1 MRERGLDPATCEE
14 VEALASS
21 ILAASSLQD
30 PADDRVQ
37 KLTAVLAYLERRIAG
52 MLEPGAQADA
62 PDRES
67 AATNERLIES
77 DASVPEGP
85 AVQGPSAEDLAVGVP
100 KSMGAGVLPDA
111 APEPP
116 NSSEVGAEQPVVEP
130 ATENH
135 SDEQVPEAL
144 AESQGPLAGESPPS
158 TIAELGTSSKTNGQI
173 NVEPSIVAPAG
184 GVDPD
189 APAPELELPH
199 IVIELLHAESV
210 PAPPYHPSAPFSLGE
225 QSDQGET
232 HPQPPETGTVETIG
246 GPTEIEP
253 ASPAVDTGELER
265 ESTEPVAESGF
276 EPFALEMPRPSLRL
290 PKAEDSTA
298 SPPADIGLT
307 STLES
312 PDQPSDRVELAAPT
326 NVSAVSHTQHEFAVD
341 EPLSSAAVAQPAH
354 ADVSAYSQESTTPG
368 PSHPVT
374 SLEDRQ
380 PNQAEDSAVPAPETN
395 PQVRSD
401 APAPG
406 DLPTGF
412 IERIDEAALLSS
424 SSEAMIFDSREEAP
438 AEDTP
443 DWDFGVDYDAPSP
456 PAQHAMSSAL
466 SPDDGEAHA
475 VAAGEQTQGSRQLTP
490 DDSGAELVEE
500 EIDGVLEPTEIADPA
515 AVTIPPAAN
524 VSEAR
529 SVTASWI
536 YSLPAFG
543 QGLGNRPECSGSIPS
558 AAVTISLA
566 PFAKET
572 TSTGA
577 AADEDAPDTQQ
588 ATLMIPQAEAEETS
602 ASTISDLN
610 HGTLIPFVTS
620 LGPSPFEQPQAGAA
634 DLTALP
640 VASEAEGGTSI
651 ATAAEDPIAPL
662 GVTEALALIDTA
674 MEAPADL
681 PAEPSAA
688 PDVAALAEPSEPPHD
703 DILSGAWELAVLKSP
718 EEAVQSKEAQEAR
731 HGAVASETKELDA
744 IAEIERELFVSATGD
759 SDVEIEEELFVSS
772 PLPSAS
778 EIPSIPLL
786 AEPSPVPAQTKS
798 IEASIAR
805 GMIAQIATTIGAPT
819 QPVGV
824 APLVMPARPIS
835 RSMPRPLPT
844 DPLAALKAL
853 TDEERIALFT

>member
-1 MRERGLDPATCEE
+1 
-14 VEALASS
+14 
-21 ILAASSLQD
+21 
-30 PADDRVQ
+30 
-37 KLTAVLAYLERRIAG
+37 
-52 MLEPGAQADA
+52 
-62 PDRES
+62 
-67 AATNERLIES
+67 
-77 DASVPEGP
+77 
-85 AVQGPSAEDLAVGVP
+85 
-100 KSMGAGVLPDA
+100 MGAG
-111 APEPP
+111 
-116 NSSEVGAEQPVVEP
+116 QPVVEP
-130 ATENH
+130 AGENH
-135 SDEQVPEAL
+135 SDEQAPEAL
-144 AESQGPLAGESPPS
+144 AESQGPLAGEIPPS
-158 TIAELGTSSKTNGQI
+158 TITELGTSSKTNGQI
-173 NVEPSIVAPAG
+173 DVEPSIVAPTG

-189 APAPELELPH
+189 APAPALELPR

-210 PAPPYHPSAPFSLGE
+210 PAPPYHPSAPFSLDE

-232 HPQPPETGTVETIG
+232 HPQPPETSTVETTG

-253 ASPAVDTGELER
+253 APPAIDTGELAR
-265 ESTEPVAESGF
+265 ESTEPVGESGF
-276 EPFALEMPRPSLRL
+276 EPFALEMPRSSLRL

-298 SPPADIGLT
+298 SPPADIGLA

-312 PDQPSDRVELAAPT
+312 PDQPSSPASGESAPVASDRVELAAPT

-341 EPLSSAAVAQPAH
+341 EPLSSAAAAQPAH
-354 ADVSAYSQESTTPG
+354 ADVSAYSQESTTPD
-368 PSHPVT
+368 PSHPAT
-374 SLEDRQ
+374 SLEDGQ

-395 PQVRSD
+395 PQFRSD

-406 DLPTGF
+406 ALPTGF

-424 SSEAMIFDSREEAP
+424 SSEAMISDLREEAP

-456 PAQHAMSSAL
+456 PAQDAMSSAL
-466 SPDDGEAHA
+466 SPDNGEAHA
-475 VAAGEQTQGSRQLTP
+475 VDAGEQTQGSQPLTP

-500 EIDGVLEPTEIADPA
+500 EIDGVLEPAEIADPA

-529 SVTASWI
+529 SVTASWV

-543 QGLGNRPECSGSIPS
+543 QGLGNGPECSGFSPS

-566 PFAKET
+566 PFPNQEPQRTDLESPTVPPPIPIPELVPTAESEPVVTAVPAFEEPNRANAAIIPSEPTAADLAAAPPSRIAEPGGLLELDDHAAASREESDFPSNEQREIACAAET

-577 AADEDAPDTQQ
+577 AADADAPDTQQ
-588 ATLMIPQAEAEETS
+588 ATLMIQAEAEETS
-602 ASTISDLN
+602 AGTISDLN
-610 HGTLIPFVTS
+610 QGTLIPSVTS
-620 LGPSPFEQPQAGAA
+620 LGPSLFEQSQAGAA
-634 DLTALP
+634 DLAALP

-662 GVTEALALIDTA
+662 GVTEAPALIDTA

-718 EEAVQSKEAQEAR
+718 EEAVQSKEAQDAR
-731 HGAVASETKELDA
+731 RGAVAAETKELDA

-786 AEPSPVPAQTKS
+786 AESSPVPAQTKS
-798 IEASIAR
+798 MEAAIAR
-805 GMIAQIATTIGAPT
+805 GMIGEIATTIGAPT
-819 QPVGV
+819 QPDGE

>member
-1 MRERGLDPATCEE
+1 
-14 VEALASS
+14 
-21 ILAASSLQD
+21 
-30 PADDRVQ
+30 
-37 KLTAVLAYLERRIAG
+37 
-52 MLEPGAQADA
+52 
-62 PDRES
+62 
-67 AATNERLIES
+67 
-77 DASVPEGP
+77 
-85 AVQGPSAEDLAVGVP
+85 
-100 KSMGAGVLPDA
+100 
-111 APEPP
+111 
-116 NSSEVGAEQPVVEP
+116 
-130 ATENH
+130 
-135 SDEQVPEAL
+135 
-144 AESQGPLAGESPPS
+144 
-158 TIAELGTSSKTNGQI
+158 
-173 NVEPSIVAPAG
+173 
-184 GVDPD
+184 
-189 APAPELELPH
+189 
-199 IVIELLHAESV
+199 
-210 PAPPYHPSAPFSLGE
+210 
-225 QSDQGET
+225 
-232 HPQPPETGTVETIG
+232 
-246 GPTEIEP
+246 
-253 ASPAVDTGELER
+253 
-265 ESTEPVAESGF
+265 
-276 EPFALEMPRPSLRL
+276 
-290 PKAEDSTA
+290 
-298 SPPADIGLT
+298 
-307 STLES
+307 
-312 PDQPSDRVELAAPT
+312 
-326 NVSAVSHTQHEFAVD
+326 
-341 EPLSSAAVAQPAH
+341 
-354 ADVSAYSQESTTPG
+354 
-368 PSHPVT
+368 
-374 SLEDRQ
+374 
-380 PNQAEDSAVPAPETN
+380 
-395 PQVRSD
+395 
-401 APAPG
+401 
-406 DLPTGF
+406 
-412 IERIDEAALLSS
+412 
-424 SSEAMIFDSREEAP
+424 MIFDSREEAP

-456 PAQHAMSSAL
+456 PAQHAISSAL

-475 VAAGEQTQGSRQLTP
+475 VAAGKQTQGNQPLTP

-500 EIDGVLEPTEIADPA
+500 EIDGVLEPAEIADPA

-529 SVTASWI
+529 SVTASWV

-543 QGLGNRPECSGSIPS
+543 QGLGNGPECSGFSPS

-566 PFAKET
+566 PFPKET

-610 HGTLIPFVTS
+610 QGTLIPSVMS

-634 DLTALP
+634 DLAVLP

-651 ATAAEDPIAPL
+651 APAAEDPIAPL
-662 GVTEALALIDTA
+662 GVTEAPALIDTA

-744 IAEIERELFVSATGD
+744 IAEIERELFVSAIGD

-786 AEPSPVPAQTKS
+786 AESSPVPAQTKS
-798 IEASIAR
+798 MEASIAR
-805 GMIAQIATTIGAPT
+805 GMIGEIATTIGAPT
-819 QPVGV
+819 QPDGE
-824 APLVMPARPIS
+824 APSVMWARPIS